1 MQRKYL
7 FLTLILILIFAGSF
21 VHAQVR
27 EGDIV
32 LNISPEHPD
41 QGQNVTATLSS
52 YSTNLDKAYISWSI
66 NGREMSRGIGKKVF
80 LFTMEGLGVTINLN
94 GTISTIDGQSINKT
108 IIITPTSVDMLW
120 EAYDSYAPPFY
131 KGKTLAGGQGYFKVV
146 AMPNLTSQGAKISAS
161 NLSYVWSKDGD
172 IQNSVSGWGK
182 NYFTFK
188 NSYLDRGNTVEVEVS
203 DILGGANTSGT
214 VILQTVKPEIIFYK
228 KDISLGTRW
237 EQALN
242 NGLQINENG
251 ETLVAEPYFFSPKS
265 INSPNLTFIWS
276 INGEQTQVPGPQN
289 VLSIKPNSG
298 QSGSAVI
305 KLLVNNTKTLFQT
318 AEKQI
323 SVEF

>member
-120 EAYDSYAPPFY
+120 EAYDSYSPPFY

-146 AMPNLTSQGAKISAS
+146 AMPNLTSKGVKISAS

-214 VILQTVKPEIIFYK
+214 VILQTVKPEII
-228 KDISLGTRW
+228 
-237 EQALN
+237 
-242 NGLQINENG
+242 
-251 ETLVAEPYFFSPKS
+251 
-265 INSPNLTFIWS
+265 
-276 INGEQTQVPGPQN
+276 
-289 VLSIKPNSG
+289 
-298 QSGSAVI
+298 
-305 KLLVNNTKTLFQT
+305 
-318 AEKQI
+318 
-323 SVEF
+323 